1 MIFISFFLRVVGLTL
16 LAATSANA
24 GIAIVVPS
32 NITAGQ
38 TEELTIK
45 SRVDASDHE
54 ARKRFNAYRVYLAL
68 EPPGLGTGPV
78 CWLAWSVPL
87 DTDRVNV
94 TIPADA
100 APDKTRV
107 RISASLYKRGQSH
120 VNGYS
125 YSIRATLLGAN
136 GTWSQRELDGW
147 DSSDENRIS
156 CWAFGCTRRCHERY
170 YTGDKTRD
178 SDGSSEK
185 DLDACIDQCLKDLD
199 PRNAGSRSTTV
210 ASTMCIL
217 VAVMAIGVVD
227 LVI

>member
-1 MIFISFFLRVVGLTL
+1 MVLVPLFLRVVALTL
-16 LAATSANA
+16 LAATLTNA
-24 GIAIVVPS
+24 YIGIVVPW

-38 TEELTIK
+38 TEELTIR
-45 SRVDASDHE
+45 SGVDASDHE

-68 EPPGLGTGPV
+68 EPPGWGSGPV

-87 DTDRVNV
+87 DTDRVNI

-100 APDKTRV
+100 APDKSRI

-125 YSIRATLLGAN
+125 YSSRTTLLGAN

-147 DSSDENRIS
+147 DSSEENRIS
-156 CWAFGCTRRCHERY
+156 CWAYGCTRRCHMKY
-170 YTGDKTRD
+170 YTGDKTRY

-185 DLDACIDQCLKDLD
+185 DLDACVDQCLEDLD
-199 PRNAGSRSTTV
+199 PRGVGSRSSSVAATT
-210 ASTMCIL
+210 CIL
-217 VAVMAIGVVD
+217 VAVTAVGFIN
-227 LVI
+227 LVM

>member
-1 MIFISFFLRVVGLTL
+1 MVLIPLFLRVVSLTL
-16 LAATSANA
+16 LAATFTNA
-24 GIAIVVPS
+24 ETGIVVPW

-38 TEELTIK
+38 TEELTI
-45 SRVDASDHE
+45 RTRIDASDHE

-68 EPPGLGTGPV
+68 EPPGWGSGPV

-87 DTDRVNV
+87 DTDRVNI
-94 TIPADA
+94 TIPADV
-100 APDKTRV
+100 APDKTRI

-125 YSIRATLLGAN
+125 YSSRTTLLGAN

-147 DSSDENRIS
+147 DSSEENRIS
-156 CWAFGCTRRCHERY
+156 CWAYGCTRRCHMKY
-170 YTGDKTRD
+170 YTGDKTRY

-199 PRNAGSRSTTV
+199 PRSAGSKSTSVTTTTCMLAAV
-210 ASTMCIL
+210 
-217 VAVMAIGVVD
+217 VAVGVIN